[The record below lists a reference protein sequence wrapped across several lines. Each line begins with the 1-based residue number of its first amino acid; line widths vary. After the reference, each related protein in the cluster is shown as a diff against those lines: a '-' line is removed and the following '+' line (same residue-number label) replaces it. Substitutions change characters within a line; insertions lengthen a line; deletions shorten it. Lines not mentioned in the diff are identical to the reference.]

1 MKQFTMKQMIAL
13 ASLIMPLLAGC
24 TGRVTQVAHAA
35 QGNSLVAKAYGSQ
48 IVEVSG
54 GKQEA
59 SEGSELSQPV
69 VVQVNDA
76 QGNPISGSLV
86 TFHAPAALGDA
97 LQFNPTQALSDSSGQ
112 VSTIVQLGAEPGAYQ
127 AVAEISGPDGK
138 VVALTLRE
146 TALGYQETV
155 GKEIAERHCIRCHDR
170 ESTPERVS
178 NFDNLSP
185 APHQLADAAA
195 LGGMADADLVN
206 LIAHG
211 GPALKKS
218 PLMPAYGA
226 TLKTA
231 EIKAVVSYLRAI
243 ADAASTSHVSKV
255 QGAR

>member
-1 MKQFTMKQMIAL
+1 MKQRTMKQMIAL
-13 ASLIMPLLAGC
+13 VGLIMPLLAGC
-24 TGRVTQVAHAA
+24 TGHVTHAA
-35 QGNSLVAKAYGSQ
+35 QANSLGAKAYGSQ

-59 SEGSELSQPV
+59 SEGSELAQPV

-76 QGNPISGSLV
+76 DGNPLSGALV
-86 TFHAPAALGDA
+86 SFRGDG
-97 LQFNPTQALSDSSGQ
+97 LQFSPAQALSDAGGQ

-127 AVAEISGPDGK
+127 AVAEIAGLDGK
-138 VVALTLRE
+138 MVALTLRE
-146 TALGYQETV
+146 TALGYQQTM

-170 ESTPERVS
+170 ESTAERVS

-185 APHQLADAAA
+185 APHQLADASA
-195 LGGMADADLVN
+195 LSGMGDADLVN
-206 LIAHG
+206 LISLG

-243 ADAASTSHVSKV
+243 EDSGSQVSKV
-255 QGAR
+255 QSGR

>member
-1 MKQFTMKQMIAL
+1 MKQCTMKPRQRTMKQMITL
-13 ASLIMPLLAGC
+13 ATLIMPFLAGC
-24 TGRVTQVAHAA
+24 TGHVAQVS
-35 QGNSLVAKAYGSQ
+35 QSSSPVAKAYGSQ

-76 QGNPISGSLV
+76 RGNPISGALV
-86 TFHAPAALGDA
+86 SFHGNA
-97 LQFNPTQALSDSSGQ
+97 LQFNPAQALSDSSGQ
-112 VSTIVQLGAEPGAYQ
+112 VSTVVQLGAEAGAYQ
-127 AVAEISGPDGK
+127 AVAEIATRDGK

-155 GKEIAERHCIRCHDR
+155 GKVIAERHCIRCHDR

-185 APHQLADAAA
+185 APHQLADAAG
-195 LGGMADADLVN
+195 LSGMADADLVN

-226 TLKTA
+226 TLKAA

-243 ADAASTSHVSKV
+243 EDAASSSQVSKV
-255 QGAR
+255 QDGR

>member
-1 MKQFTMKQMIAL
+1 MKQKQCTMKQAIAL
-13 ASLIMPLLAGC
+13 ASLIMALLAGC
-24 TGRVTQVAHAA
+24 TARVT
-35 QGNSLVAKAYGSQ
+35 QGNSLSDAAKAYGSQ

-59 SEGSELSQPV
+59 SEGSELSQPL

-76 QGNPISGSLV
+76 RGNPISGALV
-86 TFHAPAALGDA
+86 SFHGDG
-97 LQFNPTQALSDSSGQ
+97 LQFKPAQALSDASGR
-112 VSTIVQLGAEPGAYQ
+112 VSTIVQLGAEPRAYQ
-127 AVAEISGPDGK
+127 AVAEIAKPDGK

-146 TALGYQETV
+146 TALGYQETM

-195 LGGMADADLVN
+195 LSGMGDADLVN
-206 LIAHG
+206 LIALG
-211 GPALKKS
+211 GPALHKS

-226 TLKTA
+226 TLKAT

-243 ADAASTSHVSKV
+243 EDSGSQVSKV
-255 QGAR
+255 QGGR

>member
-1 MKQFTMKQMIAL
+1 MKQTIAL
-13 ASLIMPLLAGC
+13 AGLIMALLAGC

-35 QGNSLVAKAYGSQ
+35 QSNSLAAKAYGSQ

-59 SEGSELSQPV
+59 SEGSELSQPL

-76 QGNPISGSLV
+76 GGNPISGALV
-86 TFHAPAALGDA
+86 SFHGDG
-97 LQFNPTQALSDSSGQ
+97 LQFNPAQTLSDDSGQ
-112 VSTIVQLGAEPGAYQ
+112 VSTIVQVGAEAGAYQ
-127 AVAEISGPDGK
+127 AVAEIAGRDGK

-155 GKEIAERHCIRCHDR
+155 GKEIAERHCVRCHDR

-206 LIAHG
+206 IIAHG
-211 GPALKKS
+211 GPALHKS

-226 TLKTA
+226 TLKAA

-243 ADAASTSHVSKV
+243 EDAASTSQVSKV
-255 QGAR
+255 EDGR

>member
-1 MKQFTMKQMIAL
+1 MKQMIAL
-13 ASLIMPLLAGC
+13 ASLIMPFLAGC
-24 TGRVTQVAHAA
+24 TGHVAQVS
-35 QGNSLVAKAYGSQ
+35 QGNSQVANVAKAYGSQ

-76 QGNPISGSLV
+76 QGNPVSGALIS
-86 TFHAPAALGDA
+86 FHGDG
-97 LQFNPTQALSDSSGQ
+97 LQFNPAQALSDAGGQ
-112 VSTIVQLGAEPGAYQ
+112 VSTVVQLGAEAGAYQ
-127 AVAEISGPDGK
+127 AVAEIAGRDGK

-146 TALGYQETV
+146 TALGYQETL
-155 GKEIAERHCIRCHDR
+155 GRMIAEKHCIRCHDR

-185 APHQLADAAA
+185 APHQLADASA
-195 LGGMADADLVN
+195 LSGLGDADLVN

-211 GPALKKS
+211 GPALHKS

-226 TLKTA
+226 TLKAA

-243 ADAASTSHVSKV
+243 EDAASTSQVSKV
-255 QGAR
+255 QDGR